1 MNNYILEYYQG
12 IKDGT
17 INVGVFVRLWYEYVI
32 KGLNEERFYYSAKA
46 AKAAILFIETFM
58 HHHEGAKAPQLLKLE
73 LWQKALISCVFG
85 LVDKSGARQFREVV
99 VIIARK
105 NGKSLFAAAISE
117 YMAFMDDY
125 GGQIYYA
132 APKLDQAK
140 ICFNAFYQALQMEPD
155 LNAMAKK
162 RRTDIYIAER
172 NTTVQPLAFSARKS
186 DGLNVSLCVADE
198 IAAWVGDAGI
208 KFYEVIRS
216 SFGARR
222 QPLLLSISTAGY
234 ETGGIYDELI
244 ARGTRVLKGGSAE
257 TRLAPIFYTIDDAAK
272 WNDINELAKA
282 NPNLGVSVSVDYLL
296 EEIKIAE
303 GSLTKKREF
312 LAKYCN
318 VKQNSVAAW
327 LPAEDVERCASDDEL
342 TPEMLRSS
350 YCVGGIDLSQTTD
363 LTSCCVVLEKNKELY
378 VLSKFFLPA
387 EKIEEATA
395 RDGLPYDIYVKR
407 GILQPSGDNFIDFHD
422 CFNWFKTL
430 VEEYEIY
437 PLQVGYDKYCAQYLR
452 QEMEAYGFHMDSV
465 YQGYNL
471 TPVIREVEGQI
482 KNGIVHIGNND
493 LLKIHFL
500 NSALKVDPE
509 AQKTKLIKL
518 NARAHIDGMAAFL
531 DAMTVRQKWYGDI
544 GAQLENSEG

>member
-85 LVDKSGARQFREVV
+85 LVDKSGNRQFREVV
-99 VIIARK
+99 IIVARK
-105 NGKSLFAAAISE
+105 NGKSLLCAAISE

-282 NPNLGVSVSVDYLL
+282 NPNLNVSVSVDYMI

-303 GSLTKKREF
+303 GSLAKKREF

-327 LPAEDVERCASDDEL
+327 LPAEDVERCASDEEL
-342 TPEMLRSS
+342 TPEMFRSS

-363 LTSCCVVLEKNKELY
+363 LTACCVIIEKNKELY
-378 VLSKFFLPA
+378 ILAKFFLPA
-387 EKIEEATA
+387 EKIEEASA

-465 YQGYNL
+465 FQGYNL

-518 NARAHIDGMAAFL
+518 NARAHIDGMACVL
-531 DAMTVRQKWYGDI
+531 DGFTVRQKWYGDI
-544 GAQLENSEG
+544 GVQLENSEG